1 MGDFLR
7 ANLWVVSAWPATP
20 PDVQRPPMFVVNS
33 ISARTMSWG
42 KTFSSTLSHVHI
54 QNVSCTRRMKKA
66 LLFLVERLA
75 YILSS
80 HLPLELYREMHFHS
94 IHTLMALEI
103 LLSYSVFL
111 CVTLIRGWFGAK
123 ISSHSWV
130 ACPQGCL
137 GTSQSEFSFERYQCV
152 IHTACQTL
160 KVVDRLR
167 CTIAFFTWKEGSVAN
182 VSLGEKVNIFSSAKP
197 LTSVKS
203 WVFKT
208 QSGKSGLS

>member
-1 MGDFLR
+1 
-7 ANLWVVSAWPATP
+7 
-20 PDVQRPPMFVVNS
+20 MFVVNS

-123 ISSHSWV
+123 ISSSFLSSLPTGLLGYLSKWILIWEIPMCHSY
-130 ACPQGCL
+130 CM
-137 GTSQSEFSFERYQCV
+137 SNSESCWQIKVYYSLL
-152 IHTACQTL
+152 HL
-160 KVVDRLR
+160 KRGV
-167 CTIAFFTWKEGSVAN
+167 
-182 VSLGEKVNIFSSAKP
+182 
-197 LTSVKS
+197 
-203 WVFKT
+203 
-208 QSGKSGLS
+208 SGKCFLRWESKHIFLCKTPHFC